1 MEWKD
6 IQGFEGLY
14 QVSNEGIV
22 VSLPRDYRYG
32 TILNP
37 ISLKPNIARG
47 YCRVTLHKNG
57 KKYKKQVHRL
67 VAQAFIP
74 NENNYPCVNH
84 KDECKTNNCVSN
96 LEWCTHKY
104 NSDYG
109 SRNSLISKRVSKKVK
124 QYSLQN
130 EFIKEWNSLTSAAE
144 GTNISLSQISA
155 CIHGRQKTA
164 GGYIW
169 VQ

>member
-6 IQGFEGLY
+6 IKGFEGLY
-14 QVSNEGIV
+14 QISNDGIV
-22 VSLPRDYRYG
+22 VSLPRNYKYG
-32 TILNP
+32 IIENP
-37 ISLKPNIARG
+37 TPLKPDIARG
-47 YCRVTLHKNG
+47 YFRVTLHKNG
-57 KKYKKQVHRL
+57 KKYKRQIHRL

-74 NENNYPCVNH
+74 NENNYPCINH

-104 NSDYG
+104 NSNYG
-109 SRNSLISKRVSKKVK
+109 SRNLLISKGVSKKVK

-130 EFIKEWNSLTSAAE
+130 EFIKEWSSITSAAE
-144 GTNISLSQISA
+144 GTNIAISQISV
-155 CIHGRQKTA
+155 CIHGKQKTA